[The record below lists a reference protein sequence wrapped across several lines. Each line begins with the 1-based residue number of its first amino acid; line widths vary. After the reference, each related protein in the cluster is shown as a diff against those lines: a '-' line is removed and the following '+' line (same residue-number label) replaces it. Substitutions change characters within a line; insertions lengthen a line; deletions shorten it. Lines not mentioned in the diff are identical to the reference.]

1 MSSAIPPP
9 GVTGTP
15 VSGPPPPGARPAA
28 LLAVRI
34 GPADVGRRVTVR
46 HRIED
51 GRLSDV
57 VGVLRSWADG
67 VLRVERRSGEVADVP
82 EADVVA
88 AKVVP
93 PELSA
98 EAMQRVAE
106 AGWPPVETADL
117 GEWTLRASG
126 GLTGRANSVRVAG
139 DPGRPLE
146 EALAQVVDWYAE
158 RSLPPIV
165 QLPEPSRWD
174 SGLDRLGWAPA
185 RRTTVRTVATADLV
199 AAAGGLPEGVAALR
213 SDVPDAELLALVEPS
228 LEPVGLARILTA
240 PAERVF
246 VSLRDADGAVLA
258 AGRASTSPSP
268 VGRWSGITSLAVAP
282 DARRRGLGRA
292 VMGELGRWAAEVGAP
307 STYLQVMTQNAPAI
321 ALYAQL
327 GFALHHTYC
336 YRSPGPISSR

>member
-1 MSSAIPPP
+1 MSSAIPP
-9 GVTGTP
+9 TGP
-15 VSGPPPPGARPAA
+15 APASARPAA
-28 LLAVRI
+28 LLAVRAT
-34 GPADVGRRVTVR
+34 PADVGRRVTVR
-46 HRIED
+46 HRTED

-57 VGVLRSWADG
+57 VGVLRSWSDG

-106 AGWPPVETADL
+106 AGWPPFETAEL

-126 GLTGRANSVRVAG
+126 GLTGRGNSVRVAG
-139 DPGRPLE
+139 DPGLPLE
-146 EALAQVVDWYAE
+146 AALARVVEWYAG

-174 SGLDRLGWAPA
+174 AELDRLGWLPA

-199 AAAGGLPEGVAALR
+199 AAAGGLPSGVLVER
-213 SDVPDAELLALVEPS
+213 SDVPDPELLALVEPS

-240 PAERVF
+240 PDERVF
-246 VSLRDADGAVLA
+246 VSLRDGDGALLA

-268 VGRWSGITSLAVAP
+268 VGRWAGITSVAVAEH
-282 DARRRGLGRA
+282 ARRRGLGRA
-292 VMGELGRWAAEVGAP
+292 VMGELGRWAGEVGAA
-307 STYLQVMTQNAPAI
+307 STYLQVMTKNAGAI
-321 ALYAQL
+321 ALYEQL
-327 GFALHHTYC
+327 GFVLHHTYC

>member
-1 MSSAIPPP
+1 MPPT
-9 GVTGTP
+9 GVPGTP
-15 VSGPPPPGARPAA
+15 VTGAPPPGARPAA

-34 GPADVGRRVTVR
+34 SPADVGRRVTVR
-46 HRIED
+46 HRLDD

-57 VGVLRSWADG
+57 VGVLRSWDG
-67 VLRVERRSGEVADVP
+67 AVLRVERRSGQVADVP

-98 EAMQRVAE
+98 EAMQRVTE
-106 AGWPPVETADL
+106 AGWPPFETAAL

-126 GLTGRANSVRVAG
+126 GLTGRANSVRIAG
-139 DPGRPLE
+139 DPGPPLE
-146 EALAQVVDWYAE
+146 DALARVVAWYDE

-174 SGLDRLGWAPA
+174 AELDRLGWAPA

-199 AAAGGLPEGVAALR
+199 AAAGGLPEGVVVER
-213 SDVPDAELLALVEPS
+213 SELPDAELLALVEPS

-246 VSLRDADGAVLA
+246 VSLRGADGALLA
-258 AGRASTSPSP
+258 AGRASTSPSAA
-268 VGRWSGITSLAVAP
+268 GRWSGVTSVAVAP
-282 DARRRGLGRA
+282 DVRRRGLGRA
-292 VMGELGRWAAEVGAP
+292 VMGELGRWAAEAGAP
-307 STYLQVMTQNAPAI
+307 STYLQVMTQNGPAI
-321 ALYAQL
+321 ALYEQL
-327 GFALHHTYC
+327 GFVLHHTYC